1 MPPLPSSSD
10 LDATIDPDAP
20 DLLPGA
26 ASASTTA
33 PDAVSSRSWFRSDI
47 QGLRAVAIL
56 LVVLYHAGV
65 PGLSGGY
72 VGVDVFFVI
81 SGFVITGVLLR
92 EREGTGGTSFAT
104 FYARR
109 IRRILPAASLVIVA
123 TALASFA
130 LLGFVTGDT
139 TAAAGRWA
147 AVFLANFHFTSMGTD
162 YLASL
167 RPPSA
172 LQNFWSLAVEEQF
185 YVVYPMVFF
194 LVVRA
199 KGTKVPRREL
209 LVMLAVLMAASFWWS
224 IAQTASNPTAAYFSP
239 LTRAWELGLGA
250 SIAVASPWLAQ
261 VPGRIAASMTW
272 VGVGLIL
279 FAGWNFTA
287 AMAYPGWRV
296 AVPVVG
302 SALVIAGGTV
312 PHAKGAG
319 LILAL
324 RPLVWIGVLSY
335 ALYLWHWPILVIAS
349 EQSGRTTLPL
359 SESLVL
365 VALALGLAW
374 ITYRIIERPILHKW
388 SRASQSLRM
397 GLVLV
402 SVTLVLL
409 TVMITVLTPSTAA
422 VRVVPAPTQGAVVRL
437 VAASPGITAIPSR
450 LSPSL
455 ADADHDWGAYRIGPR
470 CIAGTAQSS
479 SQVCILGDTAGK
491 HLMVIYGDSHAVM
504 WLPAL
509 IAISTAAHWQLV
521 ILSKVGCPSVA
532 VSVARPFTAVSGG
545 PYVACDQWHQWAS
558 SELRLLHPDLVIFSQ
573 GNFYTTPTT
582 LSTPS
587 LPFTKSEWGTAM
599 STMFRVVGVT
609 GARQVFLGN
618 IPLLPQN
625 AQSCLAAHQSSV
637 QVCSAPVTEVH
648 EPLDQVEV
656 SAAASSNIP
665 YVDPT
670 PWFCSATCTAVIGH
684 YVPYLDRY
692 HVTDTYARYL
702 EIVLGN
708 SLGFGSGR

>member
-1 MPPLPSSSD
+1 VPPLPSSSD

-224 IAQTASNPTAAYFSP
+224 IAQTASNPTAAYFAAHPGMGTRTRRVDRCGQP
-239 LTRAWELGLGA
+239 LAGAGPWEDRCVHDLGRSGSHPLRRVELHG
-250 SIAVASPWLAQ
+250 SDGIPGVA
-261 VPGRIAASMTW
+261 G
-272 VGVGLIL
+272 
-279 FAGWNFTA
+279 
-287 AMAYPGWRV
+287 
-296 AVPVVG
+296 G
-302 SALVIAGGTV
+302 SARGG
-312 PHAKGAG
+312 
-319 LILAL
+319 
-324 RPLVWIGVLSY
+324 
-335 ALYLWHWPILVIAS
+335 
-349 EQSGRTTLPL
+349 
-359 SESLVL
+359 
-365 VALALGLAW
+365 
-374 ITYRIIERPILHKW
+374 
-388 SRASQSLRM
+388 
-397 GLVLV
+397 
-402 SVTLVLL
+402 
-409 TVMITVLTPSTAA
+409 
-422 VRVVPAPTQGAVVRL
+422 
-437 VAASPGITAIPSR
+437 
-450 LSPSL
+450 
-455 ADADHDWGAYRIGPR
+455 
-470 CIAGTAQSS
+470 
-479 SQVCILGDTAGK
+479 
-491 HLMVIYGDSHAVM
+491 
-504 WLPAL
+504 
-509 IAISTAAHWQLV
+509 
-521 ILSKVGCPSVA
+521 
-532 VSVARPFTAVSGG
+532 
-545 PYVACDQWHQWAS
+545 
-558 SELRLLHPDLVIFSQ
+558 
-573 GNFYTTPTT
+573 
-582 LSTPS
+582 
-587 LPFTKSEWGTAM
+587 
-599 STMFRVVGVT
+599 
-609 GARQVFLGN
+609 
-618 IPLLPQN
+618 
-625 AQSCLAAHQSSV
+625 
-637 QVCSAPVTEVH
+637 
-648 EPLDQVEV
+648 
-656 SAAASSNIP
+656 
-665 YVDPT
+665 
-670 PWFCSATCTAVIGH
+670 
-684 YVPYLDRY
+684 
-692 HVTDTYARYL
+692 
-702 EIVLGN
+702 
-708 SLGFGSGR
+708 